1 VWSAVKRYSVID
13 IGSNSIRV
21 MHAGLEGKRLV
32 SCSKGLVMTRLGK
45 GVNDNRQL
53 SDETMKAT
61 CEALKL
67 FSEEAES
74 IGSELVGAFAT
85 SAVRD
90 SSNRGEFIDMAMRV
104 AGVDVTVIDGKREA
118 DLGYRGVISG
128 VIHLM
133 KDGAH
138 ENIMIIDIGG
148 GSTEIIIG
156 NENGIIYSRSYDMGS
171 VRLSEMFVKSD
182 PPSSHEISRLESF
195 IMEYSSEVGSVCREY
210 SPSMAVGIAG
220 TITTIGAVSLEMDE
234 YDRNRIHG
242 LRLPFDEVKRIYG
255 MFLGMDT
262 ETRKGIPGLQPK
274 RADIIPAGT
283 AILKCLMEMT
293 GFDEVVISDY
303 DNLEGVLVDMG
314 LME

>member
-1 VWSAVKRYSVID
+1 VKLYSVID

-21 MHAGLEGKRLV
+21 MHAGVEDKRLI
-32 SCSKGLVMTRLGK
+32 SCRKGLVMTRLGK
-45 GVNDNRQL
+45 GVNEKKQL
-53 SDETMKAT
+53 SEETMKAT

-67 FSEEAES
+67 FSDEAEAM
-74 IGSELVGAFAT
+74 GSELIGAFAT

-90 SSNRGEFIDMAMRV
+90 SSNRGEFIDMAREV

-118 DLGYRGVISG
+118 ELGYQGVISG
-128 VIHLM
+128 VKHMM
-133 KDGAH
+133 KDASH

-148 GSTEIIIG
+148 GSTEVIIG
-156 NENGIIYSRSYDMGS
+156 NENGIIYSHSYDMGS
-171 VRLSEMFVKSD
+171 VRLSEMFVESD
-182 PPSSHEISRLESF
+182 PPSDEEISRLESF
-195 IMEYSSEVGSVCREY
+195 IADYSSDVKSACSEY
-210 SPSMAVGIAG
+210 RPSMAVGIAG
-220 TITTIGAVSLEMDE
+220 TITTIGAVSLQMDE
-234 YDRNRIHG
+234 YDRDRIHG
-242 LRLPFDEVKRIYG
+242 LKLTIGEVSRIYG

-262 ETRKGIPGLQPK
+262 QARKSIPGLQPK

-314 LME
+314 LLE